1 MSELKRHIGLFQL
14 TMYGT
19 GLILGA
25 GIYVL
30 IGEATGIAGDA
41 VWIAFG
47 LGAIVALFAGFSYAE
62 LSSVFPKASA
72 EYVFIKNAFKNNFF
86 AFLIGWLT
94 VITSIITATTVAL
107 GFGGYFAEFVNMP
120 IILSAIGLL
129 IILSI
134 VNFIGIRESAWT
146 NTIFTIIEASGL
158 ILIIVIGFTF
168 VNPEPV
174 NYVESPS
181 GFSGIVIAFV
191 LIFFAFIGF
200 EDMANIA
207 EEVKKPKKTLP
218 RAIILSVIISG
229 VIYVLVSLAVVRVV
243 NWEELAESSAPIAL
257 VAERA
262 LGSEAHIL
270 LSSIALFAITNTVLI
285 TLVAGSRI
293 FYGMAKEKAFPAILE
308 KIHFK
313 TKTPWIAIIV
323 IMMTSIVFTL
333 VGDIVLVAN
342 ITVFAIVITFAAVN
356 LAVIVLRYTEPEIE
370 RKFKVPINI
379 GKFPIL
385 PLFGVGISTY
395 MAFQFEIQVVLVGI
409 TIIII
414 GSVLYI
420 ISKKHNESKIRDIK

>member
-1 MSELKRHIGLFQL
+1 MGLFQL

-30 IGEATGIAGDA
+30 IGEAAGFAGDA
-41 VWIAFG
+41 VWIAFV
-47 LGAIVALFAGFSYAE
+47 LGSIVALFAGFSYAE
-62 LSSVFPKASA
+62 LSSIFPKASA

-94 VITSIITATTVAL
+94 AITSVITAATVAL
-107 GFGGYFAEFVNMP
+107 GFGGYFAEFVNIP
-120 IILSAIGLL
+120 IILSATGLL
-129 IILSI
+129 IVLSI

-158 ILIIVIGFTF
+158 VLIIIIGFMF
-168 VNPEPV
+168 ANPEPV
-174 NYVESPS
+174 NYIESPS

-207 EEVKKPKKTLP
+207 EEVKKPRKTLP
-218 RAIILSVIISG
+218 RAIILSVVISG
-229 VIYVLVSLAVVRVV
+229 IIYILVSLAVVRVV
-243 NWEELAESSAPIAL
+243 NWEELAKSSAPIAL

-293 FYGMAKEKAFPAILE
+293 FYGMAREKVFPTILE

-313 TKTPWIAIIV
+313 TKTPWIAIVV
-323 IMMTSIVFTL
+323 IMIASIIFTL
-333 VGDIVLVAN
+333 VGDIVIVAN

-356 LAVIVLRYTEPEIE
+356 LAVIVLRYTEPNIE
-370 RKFKVPINI
+370 RKFKVPINVE
-379 GKFPIL
+379 KFPIL
-385 PLFGVGISTY
+385 PLFGVGISIY
-395 MAFQFEIQVVLVGI
+395 MAFQFEIEVVLVGI
-409 TIIII
+409 SII
-414 GSVLYI
+414 GIGAAFYS
-420 ISKKHNESKIRDIK
+420 ISKKFNKSRVGNVK